1 MSTTRRLR
9 DVSKRTA
16 PYGTWPSPITGEALA
31 TSGVTLGTV
40 EVSDKDIYFIEGR
53 PSDGGRQVIVR
64 SSRDGLEDAIGPKFN
79 ARTRVHEYGGRSFVV
94 HGSTVYFSNFVD
106 QRLYRVE
113 RGGTP
118 EAITPE
124 PVIPAGLRYGDPI
137 VSHDGDWIIC
147 VHERHYED
155 READNEI
162 VMVATDGSAE
172 PRTIASGRTFYA
184 YPRLNPAGDRLLWTC
199 WDHPNMPWDGT
210 ELWVADFN
218 KGSLE
223 DERKIAGGPRESI
236 YQPTWGPDGDI
247 HFVSDRTG
255 WWNLYR
261 ERNGEVDALLPI
273 DAEFGGP
280 QWGLGQSHHDFLED
294 GRLVTIWTTDGID
307 HLGLIE
313 NGGLS
318 EIGTPYSYFAPFLR
332 SDGDSIVVVAGSPSE
347 SVSLVRI
354 DAADHKIEV
363 IKRSNTIGVD
373 PGYFSPPIPIEFP
386 TGRGLTAHAL
396 YYPPK
401 NLEFEGP
408 EEERP
413 PLAVF
418 THGGPTG
425 RVHPSLDVT
434 KQFWTSRGFAVVD
447 VNYGGSA
454 GYGREYRDR
463 LKGQWGIVDTE
474 DCINAARY
482 LIERGEVD
490 GNRVV
495 IRGGSAGGWTTLCA
509 LTFHDLFKAGA
520 NYYGVA
526 DLAAFVHDTHKFESR
541 YLDSLVGPYPE
552 KKDLY
557 EERSPAHFPERIS
570 CPLITL
576 QGLEDLVVPPSQSE
590 IIVNALREKG
600 LPVAYLVFE
609 GEQHGFRRAE
619 NIKRAIEAE
628 LYFYSKVFEIDIA
641 DIIEPVEIENLPVD

>member
-1 MSTTRRLR
+1 MSTTRKLLA
-9 DVSKRTA
+9 VSKRIA
-16 PYGTWPSPITGEALA
+16 PYGTWPSPITGEAVA
-31 TSGVTLGTV
+31 TSGVTLGDID
-40 EVSDKDIYFIEGR
+40 VSDKDIYFIEGR
-53 PSDGGRQVIVR
+53 PSEGGRQVIVR
-64 SSRDGLEDAIGPKFN
+64 ASRDGLEDVIGPEFN

-94 HGSTVYFSNFVD
+94 YGSTVYFSNFVD
-106 QRLYRVE
+106 QRLYRAE
-113 RGGTP
+113 RSGTP
-118 EAITPE
+118 EPITPE
-124 PVIPAGLRYGDPI
+124 PVIPAGLRYADPI
-137 VSHDGDWIIC
+137 VSHDGDWVIC

-155 READNEI
+155 REEDNEI

-172 PRTIASGRTFYA
+172 PLTITSGRTFYA

-210 ELWVADFN
+210 ELWVANFN

-223 DERKIAGGPRESI
+223 NERKIAGGPEESI
-236 YQPTWGPDGDI
+236 YQPSWGPHGDI

-255 WWNLYR
+255 WWNLHR
-261 ERNGEVDALLPI
+261 ERNGEIEELLTME
-273 DAEFGGP
+273 AEFGGP
-280 QWGLGQSHHDFLED
+280 QWALGQSHHDFLED
-294 GRLVTIWTTDGID
+294 GGLVTIWTTDGID

-313 NGGLS
+313 DGGLK
-318 EIGTPYSYFAPFLR
+318 EIDTPYSYFAPHLR
-332 SDGDSIVVVAGSPSE
+332 SDGDSIVVVAGGPSE
-347 SVSLVRI
+347 SASLVRI
-354 DAADHKIEV
+354 GAGDHKVEV
-363 IKRSNTIGVD
+363 IQRSNTIGVD
-373 PGYFSPPIPIEFP
+373 PGYFSPAVSVEFP
-386 TGRGLTAHAL
+386 TERGLTAHAL
-396 YYPPK
+396 YYQPK

-408 EEERP
+408 DEELP

-418 THGGPTG
+418 THGGPTS
-425 RVHPSLDVT
+425 RVRPSLDVT

-447 VNYGGSA
+447 VNYGGSS
-454 GYGREYRDR
+454 GYGRDYRDR

-474 DCINAARY
+474 DCLNAARY

-490 GNRVV
+490 GDRVV

-509 LTFHDLFKAGA
+509 LVFHDFFKAGA

-526 DLAAFVHDTHKFESR
+526 DLATFVHDTHKFESR

-557 EERSPAHFPERIS
+557 EERSPANFPERIS

-600 LPVAYLVFE
+600 LPVAYLAFE

-628 LYFYSKVFEIDIA
+628 LYFYSKVFGIDIA
-641 DIIEPVEIENLPVD
+641 DRIEPVEIENLPVD